1 MEFTHWIPSN
11 SVVQCKGEMFQIQW
25 ICCLTDH
32 KMTFSNSL
40 DRFRR
45 LSCDSVFFFFL
56 VSNFVSLCVCVWLC
70 VWIVRSS
77 YISL

>member
-1 MEFTHWIPSN
+1 
-11 SVVQCKGEMFQIQW
+11 MFQIQW

-45 LSCDSVFFFFL
+45 LSCDSVFFFLFSRVL
-56 VSNFVSLCVCVWLC
+56 FCLFVRMCVVVCVD
-70 VWIVRSS
+70 SQK
-77 YISL
+77 

>member
-1 MEFTHWIPSN
+1 M
-11 SVVQCKGEMFQIQW
+11 QCKGEMFQIQW

-45 LSCDSVFFFFL
+45 LSCDSVFFFVVFSCL
-56 VSNFVSLCVCVWLC
+56 ILSLCVYVCGCVC
-70 VWIVRSS
+70 G
-77 YISL
+77 